1 MYVYR
6 NKIEKTLIDNLYQD
20 NLVIKE
26 NELLEL
32 NVNEKLN
39 SALINMN
46 KKYKKIFKSKA
57 VDLINNDLLEL
68 F

>member
-32 NVNEKLN
+32 NVNGKLN
-39 SALINMN
+39 NTLINMN

-57 VDLINNDLLEL
+57 TDLISNDLLEL